1 MCACS
6 RERQFVRKHNRPVN
20 RFIYLSQKSV
30 QRKDQKCERE
40 ERKNQ
45 RVGRQ
50 KKPSIPCAH
59 LLLLLL
65 LIHSLRDDDDEKK
78 TEIIKK
84 HSQKK
89 EKKTDAKNEKKER

>member
-6 RERQFVRKHNRPVN
+6 RERQFVRKHNCPVN

-50 KKPSIPCAH
+50 KKTIHPLCTPSFASSS
-59 LLLLLL
+59 
-65 LIHSLRDDDDEKK
+65 HSFIAR
-78 TEIIKK
+78 
-84 HSQKK
+84 
-89 EKKTDAKNEKKER
+89 

>member
-1 MCACS
+1 M
-6 RERQFVRKHNRPVN
+6 RKHNCPVN
-20 RFIYLSQKSV
+20 RFIYLRQ
-30 QRKDQKCERE
+30 CRE
-40 ERKNQ
+40 KTKNV
-45 RVGRQ
+45 REKRGKINVGRQ
-50 KKPSIPCAH
+50 KKTIHPLSCAH

>member
-6 RERQFVRKHNRPVN
+6 RERQFVRKHSCPVN
-20 RFIYLSQKSV
+20 RFIYLSQSQFREKTKNVREKRGKINASV
-30 QRKDQKCERE
+30 VK
-40 ERKNQ
+40 
-45 RVGRQ
+45 